1 MAPMTRHLVRSRL
14 ILLTATFGTFA
25 SLGGCYNDPFV
36 HIIRDGGSGGQGAVG
51 GSAATG
57 GSDSA
62 TGGESAGV
70 GGETSAGGTG
80 LGGELNTGCTSD
92 AECTDGGPCDLT
104 TGVCM
109 APEGSGGNEGTG
121 GDEGGGSGGAEGI
134 GGSNGEFISLIT
146 NGDFSSGLDGWHG
159 GEDDLDSE
167 IQGEGCVRWNTTI
180 GWDGDTDGIEL
191 EAGSYAL
198 NLKMR
203 TTDGDTQGDTKINV
217 EVKVALAIAPYDP
230 VFLSER
236 LEDIGNSDGTRNF
249 TFNVDS
255 TTANVGLAFFVDL
268 DRDGGDE
275 LCIDDVV
282 LEKTN

>member
-1 MAPMTRHLVRSRL
+1 MPRHLVRSRL

-36 HIIRDGGSGGQGAVG
+36 HIIRDGGSGGQSAVG

-92 AECTDGGPCDLT
+92 AECTDGGPCNLT

-109 APEGSGGNEGTG
+109 APEGSGGNDGTG
-121 GDEGGGSGGAEGI
+121 GDEGGGSGGAEGT
-134 GGSNGEFISLIT
+134 GGSNGEFVSLIT

-159 GEDDLDSE
+159 GDDNLDSE
-167 IQGEGCVRWNTTI
+167 IEGEGCVRWNSTI
-180 GWDGDTDGIEL
+180 GWDGDTNGREL
-191 EAGSYAL
+191 EAGTYSL
-198 NLKMR
+198 SVKVR
-203 TTDGDTQGDTKINV
+203 TVDSGDTAINV
-217 EVKVALAIAPYDP
+217 EVKVALAIDPYNP

-236 LEDIGNSDGTRNF
+236 LENLGNSDGTQNF
-249 TFNVDS
+249 TFTVDS
-255 TTANVGLAFFVDL
+255 TTGNVGLAFFVDL
-268 DRDGGDE
+268 GQDE
-275 LCIDDVV
+275 DDEFCIDDVV